1 MEKKSKVVPIVVGSP
16 LEKQTGTD
24 VVGYLSRIDAGSDGY
39 RKGLLLLADE
49 RFRQANVDCI
59 FLVGG
64 LVSKRGVSKRIH
76 EIQDKERAAFDE
88 VKEELAELAS
98 KWADIR
104 QKLSDDKKKM
114 DKAKL
119 TSEREKLEE
128 KMEPLKEKLS
138 SLKPRK
144 LAAISAEIVEQLAQE
159 LNEDLPRFQNKDGR
173 RVKVY
178 IVTSPA
184 YDGSVG
190 HQVALRLVELRKK
203 ERDVLY
209 FGQTRAFAHLKK
221 CGKGVVLLTPEKAVW
236 RSAVYSSYPDRLV
249 ADDLK
254 RGSKNPPDMYV
265 VGCFGSSLN
274 RGKGSKK
281 FQRISLPALH
291 KLEDT
296 TTGEN
301 MIGIRIVWYGKE
313 RNEVRTYDFKH
324 LTTNERSMITL
335 PTNCSKVQALI
346 IEDLKVH
353 GSRHIG
359 QWEDELGIPRDILEK
374 ELKELLGRK
383 NSKSSLMYNEQST
396 QYSFDPEWMQKMLRF
411 TWPEDGPGW
420 ALDTVVGFSC
430 AHAGSVHTAE
440 CFIVTDLP
448 DILVEVD
455 ADVLFDAGDTIEGL
469 KHDLDRRK
477 EVLPGFNYTKM
488 EKLAAHMFSTT
499 MLRAL
504 EKRLEKALKDKD
516 AKKLSAAEVEE
527 LVYKHL
533 VAFIYICGNHD
544 DWELDIGLDSLALF
558 DVLMRKLVAEG
569 VDAILRKKGLPVM
582 SMHSL
587 HTLVDK
593 KILAFTED
601 DEYAFPSGMKIGG
614 IHYHAGR
621 TAANSAWPERALA
634 QFEGVHQ
641 KIVGN
646 FHVEEQVE
654 QYDPDLGLRASD
666 MLPTL
671 KCKSDFE
678 SKKGK
683 IVDFGVGVRKM
694 WSYKGKMLITESGL
708 RGKNPNKSVKPDEV
722 FQAHLK
728 DIGIDKK

>member
-1 MEKKSKVVPIVVGSP
+1 MEKKPKVVPEVVHSP
-16 LEKQTGTD
+16 LLKQTGTD
-24 VVGYLSRIDAGSDGY
+24 VVGFLSRIDAGSDGY
-39 RKGLLLLADE
+39 RKGLLLLAADC
-49 RFRQANVDCI
+49 FRKASVDCV
-59 FLVGG
+59 FMVGG
-64 LVSKRGVSKRIH
+64 LVSKRGVSKRIQ
-76 EIQDKERAAFDE
+76 EIHAREQAAYDA
-88 VKEELAELAS
+88 VKEELLELVS
-98 KWADIR
+98 KWTDI
-104 QKLSDDKKKM
+104 QSKLKDDKKKT
-114 DKAKL
+114 DKSKL
-119 TSEREKLEE
+119 ESEMEKLEK
-128 KMEPLKEKLS
+128 KMEDLKENLS
-138 SLKPRK
+138 KLKPRK
-144 LAAISAEIVEQLAQE
+144 LAVISSEIVEQLAKE
-159 LNEDLPRFQNKDGR
+159 LAEDLPHFENKDGR
-173 RVKVY
+173 KVKVY

-209 FGQTRAFAHLKK
+209 FGQTRAYVQLKK

-236 RSAVYSSYPDRLV
+236 RSPVYSSYPDRLV
-249 ADDLK
+249 GDDLK

-301 MIGIRIVWYGKE
+301 MIGIRVVWYGKD

-335 PTNCSKVQALI
+335 PANCSKIQALI
-346 IEDLKVH
+346 LEDLKVH

-359 QWEDELGIPRDILEK
+359 QWEDELGIPRDVLEK
-374 ELKELLGRK
+374 ELKELRGRK
-383 NSKSSLMYNEQST
+383 NSKSSLLYNDQST

-411 TWPEDGPGW
+411 SWPEDGPGW

-440 CFIVTDLP
+440 CFIVTELA
-448 DILVEVD
+448 DILVEVG

-488 EKLAAHMFSTT
+488 ERLAAYMLSTT

-504 EKRLEKALKDKD
+504 EKRLDKALEGRD
-516 AKKLSAAEVEE
+516 AKKIALAEVEE

-544 DWELDIGLDSLALF
+544 DWEKDEGFDPLALF
-558 DVLMRKLVAEG
+558 DVLLRKLVEEG
-569 VDAILRKKGLPVM
+569 VDEILRKKGLPVM
-582 SMHSL
+582 SMLSL
-587 HTLVDK
+587 KNLTTK
-593 KILAFTED
+593 KVLAFTED
-601 DEYAFPSGMKIGG
+601 DEYTFPSGMKIGG

-634 QFEGVHQ
+634 QFGGVHQ

-654 QYDPDLGLRASD
+654 EYSSDLGLRASD

-683 IVDFGVGVRKM
+683 IVDFGVGVRRM

-708 RGKNPNKSVKPDEV
+708 RGKNPNKSINPDLV
-722 FQAHLK
+722 FEAHLK
-728 DIGIDKK
+728 DLGIDKK